1 MLRED
6 NRHFRFR
13 QGQWYHGIS
22 GAGMTLEHDRKGISI
37 AVSAEVQAALA
48 ARQPVVALESTVI
61 THGLPYPH
69 NLELALAMEQEV
81 RDQGAVP
88 ATVGIVAGVPTVG
101 MDAAAIRRFA
111 HPDPHHPPW
120 KVSRRDIGYV
130 VAAGGDGAT
139 TVAATMALA
148 HLAGVQ
154 VFATGGIGGVH
165 RGARETWDVSA
176 DLTELGRTPVLVVCA
191 GAKAILDLPATLEY
205 LETCG
210 VPVLGWCTAEFPAFY
225 SVSSG
230 LSVAYAPD
238 APFIARAWKA
248 HRALGGAGM
257 VLAVP
262 PPVEDAI
269 DRAAV
274 EAAIERAL
282 NRAVKEGVHGPA
294 VTPFL
299 LAALARETE
308 GESVRAN
315 VALLRQN
322 ARIAAQVATAIAGI

>member
-1 MLRED
+1 
-6 NRHFRFR
+6 
-13 QGQWYHGIS
+13 
-22 GAGMTLEHDRKGISI
+22 MTPEHDRQGVSI

-111 HPDPHHPPW
+111 QPDPHHPPL
-120 KVSRRDIGYV
+120 KVSRRDIG
-130 VAAGGDGAT
+130 
-139 TVAATMALA
+139 

-262 PPVEDAI
+262 PPAEYAI
-269 DRAAV
+269 DRAAA

-282 NRAVKEGVHGPA
+282 NRAMEEGVHGPA

-322 ARIAAQVATAIAGI
+322 ARIAAQVAAAIAGIR